1 MIYEMAKLIPPFQ
14 AQSMEEL
21 YKKIIRGF
29 YPQIP
34 SRYSND
40 LKDIIQLMIQTE
52 VGARPSCDEL
62 LKMSIILE
70 KIEVIN
76 KNLIEINNNNNNEKK
91 LLSTIRIPSE
101 LSNFSKDLPKP
112 KYYSPS
118 QSGRDINKK
127 RFDISNLYN
136 CSDKGNDA
144 KEQSLV
150 EDKKG
155 KKSLLN
161 INKNSVILSPLKI
174 KDNLNVNSDLI
185 LSNDR
190 KKKINKV
197 SSLISPAIVN
207 SSSKKSM
214 DKIILPEIKSNKNQ
228 RNYNSIEKSKLLQ
241 IKANNNNEK
250 INSPYKVLKSESNVN
265 SYNKNNYKYYLNI
278 KIKNS
283 NDNQRLINN
292 IKSLKENKIFL
303 NHNSNNN
310 NILNRVLKHQYN
322 ILLKNRK
329 YNWEEKK

>member
-1 MIYEMAKLIPPFQ
+1 
-14 AQSMEEL
+14 
-21 YKKIIRGF
+21 
-29 YPQIP
+29 
-34 SRYSND
+34 
-40 LKDIIQLMIQTE
+40 
-52 VGARPSCDEL
+52 
-62 LKMSIILE
+62 MSIILE

-76 KNLIEINNNNNNEKK
+76 KNLIELNNNNNSEKK

-101 LSNFSKDLPKP
+101 FSNFSKDLPKP

-118 QSGRDINKK
+118 QSERDMNKK
-127 RFDISNLYN
+127 RFEVSNLYN
-136 CSDKGNDA
+136 CSDKRNDT

-150 EDKKG
+150 EDKKD
-155 KKSLLN
+155 KKNLIN
-161 INKNSVILSPLKI
+161 VNKNSMILSPLKI
-174 KDNLNVNSDLI
+174 KDNNVLI

-190 KKKINKV
+190 KKKINKM
-197 SSLISPAIVN
+197 SSLLSPAIAN

-214 DKIILPEIKSNKNQ
+214 DKIILPEIKSNKNI
-228 RNYNSIEKSKLLQ
+228 RNYNSIEKSKILK
-241 IKANNNNEK
+241 IKTNNNNEI

-283 NDNQRLINN
+283 NENQRLINN

-303 NHNSNNN
+303 NHNSNNK

-322 ILLKNRK
+322 IMLKNQK

>member
-1 MIYEMAKLIPPFQ
+1 
-14 AQSMEEL
+14 MEEL

-34 SRYSND
+34 SRYSDD
-40 LKDIIQLMIQTE
+40 LKEIIQLMIQTE

-76 KNLIEINNNNNNEKK
+76 KNLIELNNNNNSEKK

-101 LSNFSKDLPKP
+101 FSNFSKDLPKP

-118 QSGRDINKK
+118 QSERDINKK
-127 RFDISNLYN
+127 RFEVSNLYN
-136 CSDKGNDA
+136 CSDKRNDT

-150 EDKKG
+150 EDKKD
-155 KKSLLN
+155 KKNLIN
-161 INKNSVILSPLKI
+161 VNKNSMILSPLKI
-174 KDNLNVNSDLI
+174 KDNNVLI

-190 KKKINKV
+190 KKKINKM
-197 SSLISPAIVN
+197 SSLLSPAIAN

-214 DKIILPEIKSNKNQ
+214 DKIILPEIKSNKNI
-228 RNYNSIEKSKLLQ
+228 RNYNSIEKSKILK
-241 IKANNNNEK
+241 IKTNNNNEI

-283 NDNQRLINN
+283 NENQRLINN
-292 IKSLKENKIFL
+292 IKSLKENKILL

-322 ILLKNRK
+322 IMLKNRK